1 MKTIAIG
8 PEKDIPSWN
17 WVGFDLSRE
26 LSKYYNVKVFRKYQ
40 EISDPELCIFI
51 KEPCP
56 SNLLWNLKRQKTKL
70 IYFPI
75 DYYQNY
81 QSINESKYFLSQYDA
96 IFAHSKRLLKL
107 LKPINP
113 KSFYIEHN
121 NKFALKDIAEYK
133 ENGYVIWVGGYEHL
147 IHLINYLQNN
157 SLDLNIKALTNY
169 NNPNSL
175 RAAENAGLTSIPDN
189 IELYEWSESLQ
200 YIMMQNAK
208 AAIDI
213 KGNNFSQYTKPPTKA
228 QKYISS
234 GIPFACNHDAS
245 AIEYFAAM
253 NFQIT
258 EPKDTMRWF
267 SREYYDETIMITKR
281 LKHTLDLE
289 TIGNYLHEKISRII

>member
-1 MKTIAIG
+1 MKKIAIG

-26 LSKYYNVKVFRKYQ
+26 LSKYYDVKVFRKYQ
-40 EISDPELCIFI
+40 EIEDPELCIFI

-56 SNLLWNLKRQKTKL
+56 SNLFWNLKNQKTKL
-70 IYFPI
+70 IYLPI
-75 DYYQNY
+75 DYFLSY
-81 QSINESKYFLSQYDA
+81 QSIYEQKYFLSQYNT

-113 KSFYIEHN
+113 QSFYIEHN

-147 IHLINYLQNN
+147 IHLVNYIQTN
-157 SLDLNIKALTNY
+157 SLDLKIKALTNY
-169 NNPNSL
+169 NNLNSQ
-175 RAAENAGLTSIPDN
+175 RAAVHAGLTHVPDN

-213 KGNNFSQYTKPPTKA
+213 KGNSFSQYTKPPTKA

-234 GIPFACNHDAS
+234 GIPFACNKDAY
-245 AIEYFAAM
+245 AVEYFETM
-253 NFQIT
+253 NFHIK
-258 EPKDTMRWF
+258 EPIDIAEWF
-267 SREYYDETIMITKR
+267 SKEYYDQTVAVAKN
-281 LKHTLDLE
+281 LKYVLDLK
-289 TIGNYLHEKISRII
+289 TIGDYLHEKISGII